1 MSQSAFEIIDLLQ
14 LEPHPEGGF
23 YRQTH
28 AGPEDGNGR
37 PDSTAIYYLLAA
49 GDCSAWHRVVDAEEI
64 WHYYAGGP
72 LALTMSQNGHDAECH
87 HLGPELVAGQRPQIV
102 VPANCWQCA
111 ESLGEWTLVGC
122 TVVPGFLFSSFEMA
136 PVNWRPTPRKSEV

>member
-1 MSQSAFEIIDLLQ
+1 MSQSASEIIDLLQ

-23 YRQTH
+23 YRQTYK
-28 AGPEDGNGR
+28 GPDDDNGR

-72 LALTMSQNGHDAECH
+72 LALTISQNGHDAESH
-87 HLGPELVAGQRPQIV
+87 RLGPELSAAQRPQIV
-102 VPANCWQCA
+102 VPANCWQSA

-122 TVVPGFLFSSFEMA
+122 TVVPGFQFSSFEMA
-136 PVNWRPTPRKSEV
+136 PENWRPTPRSSGG